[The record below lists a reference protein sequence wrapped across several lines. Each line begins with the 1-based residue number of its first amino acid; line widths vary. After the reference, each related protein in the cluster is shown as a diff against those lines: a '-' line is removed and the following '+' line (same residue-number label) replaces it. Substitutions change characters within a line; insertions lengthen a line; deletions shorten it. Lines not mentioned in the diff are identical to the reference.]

1 VLTIDLRDFENQ
13 GDCLMSSASS
23 PVRRPAAPAPNV
35 VNAPARSSPAP
46 SPSAAPASRTSYA
59 GLDAADIPPLDTNLE
74 IEALKPTLLSRLFD
88 LFAPK
93 R

>member
-1 VLTIDLRDFENQ
+1 
-13 GDCLMSSASS
+13 MSSASS
-23 PVRRPAAPAPNV
+23 PVRRPAAAAPNV
-35 VNAPARSSPAP
+35 VNAPSRS
-46 SPSAAPASRTSYA
+46 APARPADAASSTRTNYA
-59 GLDAADIPPLDTNLE
+59 GLDAADIPRLDTNLD